1 MIEDMTIKELAALA
15 SAFKSTSQPETLFWK
30 VGRNYFIRTVTH
42 HQTGEL
48 VAIGPQEII
57 LKRAAWIAQDG
68 RFADAVGKSDFS
80 EVEPFPSDSEVLI
93 GRASII
99 DAVEIKTIP
108 TSQK

>member
-1 MIEDMTIKELAALA
+1 MIEDITIKELAALA

-42 HQTGEL
+42 HHTGEC
-48 VAIGPQEII
+48 VAIGQQEII
-57 LKRAAWIAQDG
+57 LKRAAWIALDG
-68 RFADAVGKSDFS
+68 RFANALKESAFE
-80 EVEPFPSDSEVLI
+80 EVEPFPSDAEVLI